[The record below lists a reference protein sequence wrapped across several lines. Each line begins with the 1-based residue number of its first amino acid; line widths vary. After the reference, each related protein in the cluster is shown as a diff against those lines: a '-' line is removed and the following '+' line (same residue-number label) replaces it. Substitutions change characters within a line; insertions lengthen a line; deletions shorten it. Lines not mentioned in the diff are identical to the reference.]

1 MPPDVESTSEDTFAS
16 YAIKMWGK
24 ATGDA
29 NMEARGN
36 LMLAIQARALSNYFL
51 MQAGNAV
58 QPPNFIGNK
67 ADGILF
73 ENKVDHTT
81 YFGTNVEYIE
91 GSVRDVIGGRADRRR
106 IHMLP
111 LGSHSGLTRPAGFV
125 REEWATYFSGGRVD
139 AVAGGWRGILYA
151 NHALVDP
158 VSAWGF
164 FSQPNFDMTLLDAGA
179 SLSWYLTMAA
189 TLGGVAGQA
198 ASGYN
203 VSYSA

>member
-1 MPPDVESTSEDTFAS
+1 
-16 YAIKMWGK
+16 MWGQ

-36 LMLAIQARALSNYFL
+36 LMLAIQARALSSYFL
-51 MQAGNAV
+51 MQSDNAV
-58 QPPNFIGNK
+58 QPPQFVGNK

-81 YFGTNVEYIE
+81 YFGTNIEYIE
-91 GSVRDVIGGRADRRR
+91 GCVLPFFSVVGVMATADHGR

-111 LGSHSGLTRPAGFV
+111 LGSHSGLTRPAEFV
-125 REEWATYFSGGRVD
+125 REEWATYFDGGRAD

-151 NHALVDP
+151 NLALEDP
-158 VSAWGF
+158 VTAWGF
-164 FSQPNFDMTLLDAGA
+164 FSQPNFDMSLLDAGA

-189 TLGGVAGQA
+189 TLGGASGAA
-198 ASGYN
+198 ASGFN
-203 VSYSA
+203 ASYAAT